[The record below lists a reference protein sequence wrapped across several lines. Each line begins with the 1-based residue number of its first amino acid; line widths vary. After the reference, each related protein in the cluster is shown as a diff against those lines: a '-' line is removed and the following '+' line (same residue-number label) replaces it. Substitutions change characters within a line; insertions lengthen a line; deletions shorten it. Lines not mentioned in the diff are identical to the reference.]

1 MCPAAGHLLAGWLV
15 TLLDD
20 SDCVPSGRQWSAVEN
35 VVEPERQEEAR
46 RQGKKPPSTTR
57 LKEAYRDHLLPY
69 EQHLTKDARFT
80 EVPVKYG
87 PILALNPEEGPSS
100 LVGAGGKVSG

>member
-1 MCPAAGHLLAGWLV
+1 MTPTVCHLVG
-15 TLLDD
+15 
-20 SDCVPSGRQWSAVEN
+20 SGRLWRTWWS
-35 VVEPERQEEAR
+35 PKDRR
-46 RQGKKPPSTTR
+46 RQGGRVKSLLPTTR

-100 LVGAGGKVSG
+100 LVGAGGEVSG